1 MRERSTC
8 PRQLAPTIVVDNGPE
23 FAGRVLDAWAY
34 RRGITLAFIQPGK
47 PTQDAFVESFNSRLR
62 DECLNAHWF
71 VTVTEAQLHT
81 EVRRSQLEVIRV
93 DTDGT
98 ARYLVS
104 VP

>member
-62 DECLNAHWF
+62 DECLDRKSTRLNSSHGYISYAVF
-71 VTVTEAQLHT
+71 CLKKNNCDDVL
-81 EVRRSQLEVIRV
+81 RRF
-93 DTDGT
+93 
-98 ARYLVS
+98 
-104 VP
+104 